1 MTLSPETAPKTFFER
16 LDMKP
21 KLGISTADQLWDWAL
36 SVEAGAGGAALLPV
50 GDDVV
55 YRGQPHA
62 DFGLTSSLY
71 RLCRTAL
78 PAGVK
83 EKRLAE
89 VEAKVLTAMSK
100 QGLGRRM
107 SDGQLLS
114 VLQHHGVPT
123 RLIDFSRGPLEA
135 LYFAVESRDSTDGR
149 LFIVRAHGRT
159 TSVATTMTLA
169 STAGAALPWA
179 DYARGDERAVDRW
192 TQTVALVDP
201 EDLDPRMIAQRGVF
215 LVGGLNRRSAGR
227 SMLYRNDP
235 GRRRADTELAPELYA
250 DVTSLGVN
258 FTTTVHA
265 PHQSWPASGWTIQ
278 IPSSWKSSIRSR
290 LADLDDPISRDT
302 MYPPVD
308 EVARLANY
316 AVLEDLARGSRL

>member
-1 MTLSPETAPKTFFER
+1 MATLSPETAPATFFDR
-16 LDMKP
+16 LDVRRA
-21 KLGISTADQLWDWAL
+21 LGMTSVDDLWDWAVGGG
-36 SVEAGAGGAALLPV
+36 SAGGLPV
-50 GDDVV
+50 GDKVV
-55 YRGQPHA
+55 YRGQSHA

-71 RLCRTAL
+71 RLCRKAL
-78 PAGVK
+78 PSGVA

-89 VEAKVLTAMSK
+89 VEAKVLAAMRSE
-100 QGLGRRM
+100 GLGRRM

-135 LYFAVESRDSTDGR
+135 LYFAVEGRDGIDGR
-149 LFIVRAHGRT
+149 MFVVRVDGRP
-159 TSVATTMTLA
+159 TSVATEMPFE
-169 STAGAALPWA
+169 STHGDPALPWA
-179 DYARGDERAVDRW
+179 SYARGNTRAQDPW

-201 EDLDPRMIAQRGVF
+201 KDLDPRMVAQRGVF

-227 SMLYRNDP
+227 SMRYAAAP
-235 GRRRADTELAPELYA
+235 GGRAGRELAPTLYA

-258 FTTTVHA
+258 FTTRISRR
-265 PHQSWPASGWTIQ
+265 PHGSWPASGWTIK
-278 IPSSWKSSIRSR
+278 IDHAWKPELRSR
-290 LADLDDPISRDT
+290 LASLGDSISRDT

-316 AVLEDLARGSRL
+316 AVLEDLAQGSRL